1 MLIATR
7 KGGEYMSKHNKKTE
21 VDMPLAVMTMLKANV
36 MAYVVTAIFVLFA
49 SILLTY
55 TQVDAQF
62 ESIIVI
68 LGIIA
73 SAFLSGFDT
82 AKIEDRNGYKWGAV
96 GGSLYF
102 MIFLVLG
109 TLIEKLNNVAPSMIF
124 LIAFI
129 VLITSTIAGMISV
142 NCRG

>member
-1 MLIATR
+1 
-7 KGGEYMSKHNKKTE
+7 MSKHNKKVE
-21 VDMPLAVMTMLKANV
+21 IDMPLAVMTMLKANV

-62 ESIIVI
+62 ESIIVT

-82 AKIEDRNGYKWGAV
+82 AEIDDKNGYKWGAV

-142 NCRG
+142 NCTSGRN